1 MTFPASHNYD
11 VVGLGVSTVD
21 ILALVEHFPTG
32 DDTQP
37 ALAMGVQGGGPV
49 ASALAAL
56 ARLGARTAMLDAL
69 GDDWRARQILDEF
82 AALGVETRFIVRRP
96 GQSSGLASIL
106 VQAGSG
112 QRAIVYS
119 PKNAGDLL
127 PEELPAALVQGAR
140 FLHLNGRH
148 WAACLHAAD
157 LARQA
162 GVRVSFDG
170 GAGRYRPDLHQLL
183 PLVDICIVARAF
195 AAEYTA
201 CDAIRPAAQALLA
214 EGPSLVV
221 ITDGINGSWVFPKA
235 AGSFH
240 QPAFCMPQVVDTTG
254 CGDAYHGAF
263 LFGLLRG
270 LPLRQT
276 AALASAVAALNSQ
289 ALGGRAALPSLPQV
303 EAFLR
308 AQVG

>member
-1 MTFPASHNYD
+1 MSRNYD
-11 VVGLGVSTVD
+11 VVGLGVSTID
-21 ILALVEHFPTG
+21 ILALVDHFPSG
-32 DDTQP
+32 DDAQP

-69 GDDWRARQILDEF
+69 GDDWRAGQILDEF

-96 GQSSGLASIL
+96 DQSSGLASIL

-119 PKNAGDLL
+119 PKNADDLL
-127 PEELPAALVQGAR
+127 PEEVPADLVQGAH
-140 FLHLNGRH
+140 FVHLNGRH
-148 WAACLHAAD
+148 WAACLHAAA

-162 GVRVSFDG
+162 GVQVSFDG
-170 GAGRYRPDLHQLL
+170 GAGRYRPDLRQLL
-183 PLVDICIVARAF
+183 PLVDICIVARSF
-195 AAEYTA
+195 AAEYAA
-201 CDAIRPAAQALLA
+201 CDALQPAAQALLA

-221 ITDGINGSWVFPKA
+221 ITDGINGSWVFPKMA
-235 AGSFH
+235 ASFH
-240 QPAFCMPQVVDTTG
+240 QPAFRMPQVVDTTG

-270 LPLRQT
+270 LPLLQT